1 MSNKKKPVKVKI
13 LAASEATDEQIA
25 SGEVGSAY
33 SNAEVALQKKQDIPV
48 EPLIIN
54 KKRDTSEAEALVADR
69 EVFEAQMTDAEKKA
83 EKRRVQRWLANDL
96 GIPFKDL
103 DGLV

>member
-1 MSNKKKPVKVKI
+1 MSKKMKPVKVKI

-33 SNAEVALQKKQDIPV
+33 SNVEVALNKIQDIPV
-48 EPLIIN
+48 EPLTIN
-54 KKRDTSEAEALVADR
+54 KKRDTSEAEAIVADR
-69 EVFEAQMTDAEKKA
+69 EVSEAQMTDAERKA
-83 EKRRVQRWLANDL
+83 EKRRMQRWLANDL

>member
-1 MSNKKKPVKVKI
+1 MSKKMKPVKVKI

-33 SNAEVALQKKQDIPV
+33 SNVEVALNKKQDIPL
-48 EPLIIN
+48 EPLTIN
-54 KKRDTSEAEALVADR
+54 KMRDTSEAEALVADR
-69 EVFEAQMTDAEKKA
+69 EVSEAQMTDAERKA
-83 EKRRVQRWLANDL
+83 EKRRMQRWLANDL